1 MTPLKSFSI
10 AVRTPDG
17 VQPMF
22 VSAAGGRFTIY
33 QRNHVASLTAALAKT
48 FPVVQRLV
56 GEPFFAAMAARFIF
70 QSPPRVPM
78 LADYGADLADFIA
91 AFEPAE
97 SLPFLADVARLE
109 YARVRAWHAAD
120 HASPPLDG
128 ADAVA
133 ALLPHRIVLH
143 PSATLIQSDHPV
155 LAIWAANQPET
166 AVPVE
171 DWQPETAL
179 VHRSGDVVLNTPID
193 ADTNTFL
200 AALLTAESLES
211 ALLALPDPDTAGAAL
226 LHVLQLLQAGALI
239 TTCHEGTL
247 P

>member
-1 MTPLKSFSI
+1 MTSLRSFSI

-17 VQPMF
+17 VQPIF

-33 QRNHVASLTAALAKT
+33 QRNHVAGLTAALAKT
-48 FPVVQRLV
+48 FPVIQRLV
-56 GEPFFAAMAARFIF
+56 GEAFFAAMAARFIF

-109 YARVRAWHAAD
+109 FARVRAWHAAD
-120 HASPPLDG
+120 HAPPPLDG

-133 ALLPHRIVLH
+133 ALLPQRIALH

-155 LAIWAANQPET
+155 MAIWAANQPET
-166 AVPVE
+166 AVPVD
-171 DWQPETAL
+171 DWEPETAL
-179 VHRSGDVVLNTPID
+179 VHRSGDVVVHTPID
-193 ADTNTFL
+193 ADTQALL
-200 AALLTAESLES
+200 AALLTADSLES
-211 ALLALPDPDTAGAAL
+211 ALLALPNPDAAGAAL
-226 LHVLQLLQAGALI
+226 LRCLQLMQSGALI
-239 TTCHEGTL
+239 TPEGTM